1 MYFHFVPLEY
11 CSVVFSDVNTLLNLL
26 NFLSR
31 LGLAVGTG
39 KMEGAVV
46 CAVGGGEDS
55 EANVSDPPCCFSLA
69 SSLSSKKP

>member
-11 CSVVFSDVNTLLNLL
+11 CSVVFSDTLLNLL

-46 CAVGGGEDS
+46 CAVGEGEDS
-55 EANVSDPPCCFSLA
+55 KANVSDPQCCFSLA
-69 SSLSSKKP
+69 SFPSSKKP